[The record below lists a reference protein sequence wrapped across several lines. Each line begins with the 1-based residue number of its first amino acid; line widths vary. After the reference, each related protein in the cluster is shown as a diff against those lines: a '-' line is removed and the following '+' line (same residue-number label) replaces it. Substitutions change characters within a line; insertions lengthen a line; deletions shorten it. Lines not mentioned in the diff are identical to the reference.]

1 MTAVQPKQH
10 RHGIC
15 EANEMVGLGD
25 TYKVILDG
33 VAYVLLSA
41 TIDDPREGPEVVTL
55 TGPRTSYATQPRPC
69 WRLPTRL
76 LNCSLTTKTRKTDDE
91 IDSVRR

>member
-1 MTAVQPKQH
+1 MTAVQPKTH

-15 EANEMVGLGD
+15 EANEMVGLGG

-33 VAYVLLSA
+33 VAYVLISA

-55 TGPRTSYATQPRPC
+55 TLIQAGGTGTKRYMYSHE
-69 WRLPTRL
+69 RLIW
-76 LNCSLTTKTRKTDDE
+76 TKR
-91 IDSVRR
+91 

>member
-1 MTAVQPKQH
+1 MTTVQPKQH

-55 TGPRTSYATQPRPC
+55 TVIQAGGAWTKRYMYSHE
-69 WRLPTRL
+69 RLIW
-76 LNCSLTTKTRKTDDE
+76 TKR
-91 IDSVRR
+91 